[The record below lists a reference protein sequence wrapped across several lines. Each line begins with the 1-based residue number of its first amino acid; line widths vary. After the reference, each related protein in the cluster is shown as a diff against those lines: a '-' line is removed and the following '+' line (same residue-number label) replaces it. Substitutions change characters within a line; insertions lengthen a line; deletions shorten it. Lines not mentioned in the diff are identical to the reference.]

1 MRVNVTMNRPRTHE
15 GAPAAR
21 LSDEQL
27 LRRAVLSCLLFESEF
42 YEDGQ
47 EIAKRIDDVAA
58 RVAPETV
65 ADLAVEARHRMH
77 LRHVPLLLLRVLAR
91 TGAGRPGLV
100 ADTIERV
107 ISRADELGEFV
118 ALYWR
123 DGKRPLSAQVKKG
136 LARAARKFD
145 SYQLAKYN
153 RDAPVKLRDVLFM
166 VHAKP
171 KDEAQAETWRK
182 LVDGALESPDTWEV
196 ALSAGAD
203 KRETFARLLRERKLG
218 YMALLRN
225 LRNMTEAGVDA
236 DLIREAV
243 VARRGADRVLP
254 FRYVAAAR
262 ACPQMEPWLDQ
273 ALSEAIAEMP
283 LLPGR
288 TVILVD
294 VSSSMTARLSRR
306 SDLTRM
312 DAAATLG
319 AIVPGD
325 VRLFT
330 FSDQLVEVPPR
341 RGMAGVDV
349 IVKSQPHCG
358 TRLFDAVAELN
369 GRASYDRL
377 IIVTDEQATD
387 PSRYGH
393 WIQGSVSH
401 LPDPTGRHGYMVNV
415 ASARNGV
422 GYGRWTHIDGFSE
435 SVLRFVHEHER
446 ARAD

>member
-1 MRVNVTMNRPRTHE
+1 MRVNVTLNRPRTHE
-15 GAPAAR
+15 GAPAVR

-27 LRRAVLSCLLFESEF
+27 LRRSVLACLLFESEF

-47 EIAKRIDDVAA
+47 EIAKRIDETAA

-65 ADLAVEARHRMH
+65 AGLAVEARHRMH
-77 LRHVPLLLLRVLAR
+77 LRHVPLLLLRTLAR

-100 ADTIERV
+100 AGTVERV
-107 ISRADELGEFV
+107 VSRADELGEFV
-118 ALYWR
+118 ALYWQ

-145 SYQLAKYN
+145 AYQLAKYN

-203 KRETFARLLRERKLG
+203 KRETFERLLRERKLG
-218 YMALLRN
+218 YLALLRN
-225 LRNMTEAGVDA
+225 LRNMAEAGVDQE
-236 DLIREAV
+236 LVREAV
-243 VARRGADRVLP
+243 VARRGADGVRP

-283 LLPGR
+283 LLAGR
-288 TVILVD
+288 TAVLVD
-294 VSSSMTARLSRR
+294 VSGSMDAALSRR
-306 SDLTRM
+306 SDLKRI
-312 DAAATLG
+312 DAAAAL
-319 AIVPGD
+319 ASIVSGD
-325 VRLFT
+325 IRVFT
-330 FSDQLVEVPPR
+330 FSNETVEVPPR
-341 RGMAGVDV
+341 RGMAGVDAV
-349 IVKSQPHCG
+349 IGSQPHGG
-358 TRLFDAVAELN
+358 TFLGQAVAMLN
-369 GRASYDRL
+369 ATVPHDRL
-377 IIVTDEQATD
+377 IVITDEQ
-387 PSRYGH
+387 
-393 WIQGSVSH
+393 SH
-401 LPDPTGRHGYMVNV
+401 DQVPDPVARRAYLVNV
-415 ASARNGV
+415 ASNRNGV

-435 SVLRFVHEHER
+435 SVLRFIHEY
-446 ARAD
+446 